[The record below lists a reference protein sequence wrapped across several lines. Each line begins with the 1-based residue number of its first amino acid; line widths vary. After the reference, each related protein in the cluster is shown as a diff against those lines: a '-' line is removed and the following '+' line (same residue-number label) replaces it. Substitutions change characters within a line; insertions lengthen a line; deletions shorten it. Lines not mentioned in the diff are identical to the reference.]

1 MEQTAAEAKD
11 ENVAKMGEP
20 LGVIYSALWQEV
32 ATLHF
37 HWKEYVELFGTDPE
51 RIPLLNR
58 VAPHFFRM
66 IQDGVWELSLLGL
79 TRLTDPAVSKVRKE
93 EKTNLTVQAL
103 PELIDDPTLK
113 ENVTKLVA
121 EAVAATKFARSW
133 RDRRIAHRDLELA
146 LEQPTTPL
154 ADGSRADVKTALKA
168 LADVLNEVA
177 SHYLGNKTGFEHGAA
192 SGGASSLLYVLEVGT
207 EAQDAERRQLEG
219 IIQAEDQRQAEHQ
232 RIVEKRSNRRKMILV
247 MVTMLCGFGLWVLTP
262 VIWFFTIYLAY
273 LTSFRALLAALFFPF
288 LVQLYWMWALWT
300 ETGNALNLFTLLCL
314 AWVTLAV
321 VRLIAR
327 ATVEM
332 T

>member
-11 ENVAKMGEP
+11 ENIAKMGEP
-20 LGVIYSALWQEV
+20 LGAIYSALWQEV

-37 HWKEYVELFGTDPE
+37 HWKEYVELFGTDSE
-51 RIPLLNR
+51 RIKLLNR

-79 TRLTDPAVSKVRKE
+79 TRLTDPAASKVRKE

-113 ENVTKLVA
+113 ANVTKLVA
-121 EAVAATKFARSW
+121 EAVATTKFARSW
-133 RDRRIAHRDLELA
+133 RDRRIAHRDLKLA

-154 ADGSRADVKTALKA
+154 AAGSRADVKTALQA
-168 LADVLNEVA
+168 LAAVLNEIA

-192 SGGASSLLYVLEVGT
+192 SGTADSLLYVLKVGT
-207 EAQDAERRQLEG
+207 DAQDAELEQLERV
-219 IIQAEDQRQAEHQ
+219 IQADDLRKAEDQRIA
-232 RIVEKRSNRRKMILV
+232 EKRSNRRKTIFALV
-247 MVTMLCGFGLWVLTP
+247 TVLCGFGLWVLTP
-262 VIWFFTIYLAY
+262 VIWLFTIYLAY
-273 LTSFRALLAALFFPF
+273 LTSFRALLAALFFPV
-288 LVQLYWMWALWT
+288 LPQLYWMWTLWT
-300 ETGNALNLFTLLCL
+300 ETGEALNLFTVLCL

-321 VRLIAR
+321 VRLVAM
-327 ATVEM
+327 ATVEL